1 MNRLCLTVKNVFL
14 RPSKLIRS
22 MVEEKR
28 IEKCAWLVLVCMLVS
43 GDLEALSALE
53 YLISVFVTMAFF
65 LVDAAFVHGMA
76 WLLDVKGEFKA
87 LLVVKGYLFAADLL
101 LLLIYC
107 FWMFDFPFSGFD
119 QEDQINLASSVGLA
133 LTAFLLLYGIWRI
146 MIDIIV
152 IRECYR
158 ASLIKALGI
167 FILSCAATAFI
178 QNLWDICQGLT

>member
-1 MNRLCLTVKNVFL
+1 
-14 RPSKLIRS
+14 
-22 MVEEKR
+22 
-28 IEKCAWLVLVCMLVS
+28 MLVS

-87 LLVVKGYLFAADLL
+87 LLVVKGYLFAADLF

-133 LTAFLLLYGIWRI
+133 LTAFLLIW
-146 MIDIIV
+146 DLAD
-152 IRECYR
+152 Y
-158 ASLIKALGI
+158 
-167 FILSCAATAFI
+167 
-178 QNLWDICQGLT
+178 D